1 MSTIAIIGAG
11 TGLGAAIGRR
21 FGREGFAVALVSRNL
36 KHLDALA
43 ATLQGEGFT
52 ARGYPADVR
61 CPDQLTAALA
71 AAAAALGTIEVL
83 EYSPLPQ
90 PEFLRPVLETSAA
103 DLAAAAEFS
112 IYGRVT
118 ADTPWEIHRGPGPF
132 RTFAEP
138 MPGAS

>member
-61 CPDQLTAALA
+61 RPDQLTAALA
-71 AAAAALGTIEVL
+71 AAAAELGTIEVL
-83 EYSPLPQ
+83 EYSPHARRLLTTRASPT
-90 PEFLRPVLETSAA
+90 PPPPPRRA
-103 DLAAAAEFS
+103 DDLC
-112 IYGRVT
+112 GDTVT
-118 ADTPWEIHRGPGPF
+118 KG
-132 RTFAEP
+132 
-138 MPGAS
+138 